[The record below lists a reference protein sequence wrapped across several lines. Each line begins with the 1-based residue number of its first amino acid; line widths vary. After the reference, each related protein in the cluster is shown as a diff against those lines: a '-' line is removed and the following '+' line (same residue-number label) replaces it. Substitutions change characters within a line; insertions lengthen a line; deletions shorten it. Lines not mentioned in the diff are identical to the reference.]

1 MSKTGAVLKAI
12 AVTAQLTSTELSEA
26 ALEVFEADLSG
37 YSEEQI
43 LAALT
48 RCRRE
53 LSGRLTVSAVI
64 DRISCAGGHP
74 TANEAWGVVM
84 ASADESDTVIWTDQ
98 IAEAAGIARP
108 ILDAG
113 DEVGARMAFRDAYER
128 IVRDGG
134 DAAPR
139 WFPSLGHDP
148 EKRQAAIE
156 RAVSAGRMTQK
167 HASGLLPAP
176 VNASGAFIAGLLTG
190 KAVEMPKAPEFK
202 RRISGLLAQLKGK
215 DAA

>member
-1 MSKTGAVLKAI
+1 MSEIGTVLKAI

-74 TANEAWGVVM
+74 TANEAWGIVM

-98 IAEAAGIARP
+98 IA
-108 ILDAG
+108 
-113 DEVGARMAFRDAYER
+113 
-128 IVRDGG
+128 
-134 DAAPR
+134 
-139 WFPSLGHDP
+139 
-148 EKRQAAIE
+148 
-156 RAVSAGRMTQK
+156 
-167 HASGLLPAP
+167 
-176 VNASGAFIAGLLTG
+176 
-190 KAVEMPKAPEFK
+190 
-202 RRISGLLAQLKGK
+202 
-215 DAA
+215 

>member
-1 MSKTGAVLKAI
+1 MSEIGTVLKAI

-64 DRISCAGGHP
+64 DRISCAGGHQ

-128 IVRDGG
+128 IVRDG
-134 DAAPR
+134 
-139 WFPSLGHDP
+139 
-148 EKRQAAIE
+148 
-156 RAVSAGRMTQK
+156 
-167 HASGLLPAP
+167 
-176 VNASGAFIAGLLTG
+176 
-190 KAVEMPKAPEFK
+190 
-202 RRISGLLAQLKGK
+202 
-215 DAA
+215 